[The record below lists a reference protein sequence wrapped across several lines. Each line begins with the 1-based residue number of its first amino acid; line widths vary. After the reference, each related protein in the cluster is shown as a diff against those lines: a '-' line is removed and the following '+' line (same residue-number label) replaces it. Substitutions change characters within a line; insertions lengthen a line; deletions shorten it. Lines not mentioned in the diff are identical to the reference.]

1 MKAMEDSVKQMVNV
15 PVNVQD
21 LNLISELETAIDL
34 ILTNPILL
42 SIMLDRKKLLFLVPI
57 RGLYD
62 RASFELFKED
72 IKMSIANTLGSPI
85 VEYIVFSEELK
96 SAHPIDVWN
105 TTWSMV
111 KDDEI
116 INHLFWQAIQRF
128 IVNNGTEV
136 EKAIDESTC
145 KFGNPLHYSHVTFR
159 IAELSI
165 YVARMII
172 GTMNNL
178 IPMLTNN
185 TSGITDTRTILVNY
199 FTNIS

>member
-1 MKAMEDSVKQMVNV
+1 MKPIDDSVKTMVNV
-15 PVNVQD
+15 PVYAQD
-21 LNLISELETAIDL
+21 LNLIGELETAIDL

-42 SIMLDRKKLLFLVPI
+42 SIILDKRKLLFLVPI

-72 IKMSIANTLGSPI
+72 IKMTIANTLNSPTI
-85 VEYIVFSEELK
+85 EYIIFSEEIK

-105 TTWSMV
+105 ATWSMV
-111 KDDEI
+111 ENDEI
-116 INHLFWQAIQRF
+116 INHLFHQAIQRF
-128 IVNNGTEV
+128 IVNNSSDV
-136 EKAIDESTC
+136 EKAIDESYY
-145 KFGNPLHYSHVTFR
+145 KFGNPLNYSPLTFR

-165 YVARMII
+165 YVARMIV
-172 GTMNNL
+172 GTINNL
-178 IPMLTNN
+178 AQLLMNN

>member
-1 MKAMEDSVKQMVNV
+1 MKGIEDSSRMATAV
-15 PVNVQD
+15 PVYTQD
-21 LNLISELETAIDL
+21 HNLTSELETAVDL
-34 ILTNPILL
+34 ILTNPVLL
-42 SIMLDRKKLLFLVPI
+42 SIILDKRKLLFLVPI

-62 RASFELFKED
+62 RATFELFKED
-72 IKMSIANTLGSPI
+72 IKMTIAHTLGSPI
-85 VEYIVFSEELK
+85 FEYITFSDELK
-96 SAHPIDVWN
+96 SAHPVDVWN

-116 INHLFWQAIQRF
+116 INHLFHQAIQRF
-128 IVNNGTEV
+128 ILNNSTEV
-136 EKAIDESTC
+136 EKAIDETTC
-145 KFGNPLHYSHVTFR
+145 KFGNPLHYSNVTFR

-185 TSGITDTRTILVNY
+185 TSGITDTRTTLVNY

>member
-1 MKAMEDSVKQMVNV
+1 MEAIEYSVKQVVNV

-21 LNLISELETAIDL
+21 LNLIGELETAIDL

-42 SIMLDRKKLLFLVPI
+42 SIMLDTRKLLFLVPI
-57 RGLYD
+57 RELYD

-72 IKMSIANTLGSPI
+72 IKMTIANTLNSPTI
-85 VEYIVFSEELK
+85 EYIIFSEEIK

-105 TTWSMV
+105 ATWSMV

-116 INHLFWQAIQRF
+116 INHLFRQAVQRF
-128 IVNNGTEV
+128 IVNNFSDV
-136 EKAIDESTC
+136 EKAIDESNC
-145 KFGNPLHYSHVTFR
+145 KFGNPLNYSSVTFR
-159 IAELSI
+159 MGELSI

-172 GTMNNL
+172 GTINNL
-178 IPMLTNN
+178 VQLLTGN